1 MILFLPIKKILTFFL
16 IYYVNVLDKR
26 EERYIVENILVFDS
40 KTDRISNLIE
50 KLKKFK
56 KINLIIMQ
64 KQKEIQD
71 YIINNEKVIFLF
83 EFSEISFQTFREI
96 KLKVDEIIP
105 IALCTEEEY
114 IEIAE
119 KYNIFYLDVE
129 FVNNQFIEYVLKI
142 VFNIKINDKD
152 YYHDLLNSQELDI
165 NCVANNYLI
174 KKEKEAIYNIVDNFG
189 LNYIN
194 EGQLNKILCT
204 FLENDKPAE
213 KIDVDNEIANI
224 VYEFSEDGDS
234 VDIVNIADELVK
246 QNEKLKIIK
255 FKDNEKI
262 TFSKIVKEILIRVY
276 DRYKKQYDLKYKNKK

>member
-1 MILFLPIKKILTFFL
+1 M
-16 IYYVNVLDKR
+16 
-26 EERYIVENILVFDS
+26 
-40 KTDRISNLIE
+40 
-50 KLKKFK
+50 
-56 KINLIIMQ
+56 
-64 KQKEIQD
+64 
-71 YIINNEKVIFLF
+71 
-83 EFSEISFQTFREI
+83 
-96 KLKVDEIIP
+96 
-105 IALCTEEEY
+105 
-114 IEIAE
+114 
-119 KYNIFYLDVE
+119 
-129 FVNNQFIEYVLKI
+129 LKI